1 MTGVNGSEVFI
12 GLLPYN
18 NPGMTKVIAQYED
31 KDNQS
36 DVMAVALRSSLVRNG
51 LSNEK
56 IQCGVKHYDAS
67 GNETLTESPLEHK
80 VTYSSNRFVSVAV
93 DASTDADKFT
103 DCFIEGMLRY
113 KNYVENSSNFD
124 LLTRV
129 KGGDT
134 LESIAAAHNTDVE
147 TLMNFNRL
155 KDDRIEYNT
164 MLRFP
169 SGSNILYD
177 RELFIDDVNTKGKT
191 Y

>member
-1 MTGVNGSEVFI
+1 
-12 GLLPYN
+12 
-18 NPGMTKVIAQYED
+18 
-31 KDNQS
+31 
-36 DVMAVALRSSLVRNG
+36 
-51 LSNEK
+51 
-56 IQCGVKHYDAS
+56 
-67 GNETLTESPLEHK
+67 
-80 VTYSSNRFVSVAV
+80 
-93 DASTDADKFT
+93 
-103 DCFIEGMLRY
+103 MLRY

-177 RELFIDDVNTKGKT
+177 RELVIDDVNTKGKT